1 MSDLSDLP
9 PPLARLAQKLLDAVD
24 GLSAELERGEIGVTA
39 WQREMERLL
48 VRYHV
53 AAYMTGQESEVV
65 SDNAR
70 ALIVE
75 AAQVQLEYLNGFAAA
90 IAAGGWAAGYQ
101 ARAELYALA
110 IKTTYW
116 QGATSKTGLPPLPH
130 YPGDGS
136 SACLSNCN
144 CSLDIQEV
152 SAERGDYD
160 IYWRLGA
167 EKHCTTCPQ
176 RAASWSPLKV
186 RNGRIV

>member
-1 MSDLSDLP
+1 MPDLSDLP

-24 GLSAELERGEIGVTA
+24 DLSAELERGEIGVTA

-53 AAYMTGQESEVV
+53 AAYMTGQESEAI
-65 SDNAR
+65 SNDAR

-101 ARAELYALA
+101 ARAGLYALA

-116 QGATSKTGLPPLPH
+116 QGVAGKIDITLPG
-130 YPGDGS
+130 YPGTS
-136 SACLSNCN
+136 ECLSNCG
-144 CSLDIQEV
+144 CSWDIQQV
-152 SAERGDYD
+152 KGGYD
-160 IYWRLGA
+160 AYWRRG
-167 EKHCTTCPQ
+167 KRDSCDGC
-176 RAASWSPLKV
+176 RAREAMWSPYKI
-186 RNGRIV
+186 RSAA